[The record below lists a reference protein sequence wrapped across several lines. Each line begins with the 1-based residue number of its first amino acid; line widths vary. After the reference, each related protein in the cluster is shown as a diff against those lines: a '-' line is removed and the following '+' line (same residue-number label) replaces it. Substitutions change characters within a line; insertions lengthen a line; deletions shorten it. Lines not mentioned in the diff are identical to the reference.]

1 MIIRIISKIFFSAE
15 AMPKKK
21 QKYIK
26 KNLIIDAA
34 GDKIIFKIID
44 DSKNYTNEY
53 ENCRKNFDMFSQLLF
68 KFLRKNSIKLEN
80 VKNAY
85 VNIGPGNFS
94 GIRTSLSTLKAFKI
108 IYNFNIY
115 GFSSKDVENLNYY
128 KVFDLQKRGKLIK
141 NLIKPLYLG

>member
-1 MIIRIISKIFFSAE
+1 
-15 AMPKKK
+15 MPKKK

-26 KNLIIDAA
+26 KNLIVDAA

-94 GIRTSLSTLKAFKI
+94 GIRTSLSTLKALKI

-115 GFSSKDVENLNYY
+115 GFSG
-128 KVFDLQKRGKLIK
+128 F
-141 NLIKPLYLG
+141 P

>member
-1 MIIRIISKIFFSAE
+1 
-15 AMPKKK
+15 MPKKK

-26 KNLIIDAA
+26 KNLIVDAA
-34 GDKIIFKIID
+34 GDKIVFKIINY
-44 DSKNYTNEY
+44 SKNYTNEY
-53 ENCRKNFDMFSQLLF
+53 ENCRKNFDIFSQLLF
-68 KFLRKNSIKLEN
+68 KFFRKNHIKLEN
-80 VKNAY
+80 VKNVY

-115 GFSSKDVENLNYY
+115 GFSSKDIENLNYY
-128 KVFDLQKRGKLIK
+128 KVFDLQRRGKLIK

>member
-1 MIIRIISKIFFSAE
+1 
-15 AMPKKK
+15 MPKKK

-26 KNLIIDAA
+26 KNLIVDAA
-34 GDKIIFKIID
+34 GDKIVFKIINY
-44 DSKNYTNEY
+44 SKNYTNEY
-53 ENCRKNFDMFSQLLF
+53 ENCRKNFDIFSKLLF
-68 KFLRKNSIKLEN
+68 KFFRKNHIKLEN
-80 VKNAY
+80 VKNVY

-115 GFSSKDVENLNYY
+115 GFSSKDIENLNYY

>member
-1 MIIRIISKIFFSAE
+1 MCIR
-15 AMPKKK
+15 
-21 QKYIK
+21 
-26 KNLIIDAA
+26 
-34 GDKIIFKIID
+34 
-44 DSKNYTNEY
+44 DS
-53 ENCRKNFDMFSQLLF
+53 CRKNFDMFSQLLF

>member
-1 MIIRIISKIFFSAE
+1 
-15 AMPKKK
+15 MPKKK

-26 KNLIIDAA
+26 KNLIVDAA
-34 GDKIIFKIID
+34 GDKIVFKIINY
-44 DSKNYTNEY
+44 SKNYTNEY
-53 ENCRKNFDMFSQLLF
+53 ENCRKNFDIFSKLLF
-68 KFLRKNSIKLEN
+68 KFFRKNHIKLEN
-80 VKNAY
+80 VKNVY

-115 GFSSKDVENLNYY
+115 GFSAKDIENLNYY

>member
-1 MIIRIISKIFFSAE
+1 
-15 AMPKKK
+15 MPKKK

-26 KNLIIDAA
+26 KNLIVDAA

-44 DSKNYTNEY
+44 DSKNYTNEH
-53 ENCRKNFDMFSQLLF
+53 ENCRKNFDKFSQLLF
-68 KFLRKNSIKLEN
+68 KFLRKNRIKLEN

-115 GFSSKDVENLNYY
+115 GFSSKDIENLNYY

>member
-1 MIIRIISKIFFSAE
+1 M
-15 AMPKKK
+15 
-21 QKYIK
+21 
-26 KNLIIDAA
+26 
-34 GDKIIFKIID
+34 
-44 DSKNYTNEY
+44 
-53 ENCRKNFDMFSQLLF
+53 
-68 KFLRKNSIKLEN
+68 EN

>member
-1 MIIRIISKIFFSAE
+1 
-15 AMPKKK
+15 MPKKK

-26 KNLIIDAA
+26 KNLIVDAA
-34 GDKIIFKIID
+34 GDKIVFKIINY
-44 DSKNYTNEY
+44 SKNYTNEY
-53 ENCRKNFDMFSQLLF
+53 ENCRKNFDIFSQLLF
-68 KFLRKNSIKLEN
+68 KFFRKNHIKLEN
-80 VKNAY
+80 VKNVY

-115 GFSSKDVENLNYY
+115 GFSSKDIENLNYN

>member
-1 MIIRIISKIFFSAE
+1 MKLNTSERKRYRVSNKVKKVSKKDRFRLSISRSA
-15 AMPKKK
+15 
-21 QKYIK
+21 
-26 KNLIIDAA
+26 KNIAA
-34 GDKIIFKIID
+34 QIID

-68 KFLRKNSIKLEN
+68 KFLRKNRIKLEN